1 MFPFTAQPGREFSI
15 INSSVLLIFFVV
27 SFLPPLATAQPAG
40 QSPAIET
47 LQHEIEAL
55 RERVAI
61 LERQLAG
68 VQQPDTAQ
76 PVTHAS
82 APSGTSLRTV
92 TTPSAANPITETI
105 PVTTSEHSTVN
116 VGGRLKID
124 AIFNSR
130 STGGNSGS
138 NSGDLAFYPASIP
151 LAGSGERNQISFN
164 ARETRLWLKGYSP
177 SNYGEMAGYL
187 EIDFSST
194 TGASNEKVSNSFIP
208 RLRHAYGTLGGFTL
222 GQTFTT
228 FMNVSAYPEVN
239 DLNGPVG
246 IMNIRQP
253 LFRYRF
259 RETWGN
265 LYIAMENPET
275 TLVTTAGN
283 RLAPDDDRM
292 PDLVGKVVFT
302 GDWGNWSLAGMV
314 REIRSDGAVLAG
326 VADSAWGG
334 AVSAS
339 GRISFSSQD
348 NLRFNLSYGNA
359 LGRYLSYNAYDDG
372 IIDMNGRIHLTRI
385 IGGYL
390 AYQHW
395 WTDTLRSTA
404 VAGFAHADN
413 ASIVNPGSVNK
424 DFYSTHLNLIWSPS
438 LNTSIGIEWLHAYR
452 ELEDG
457 RNGRLNRVQ
466 MTSMYKF

>member
-1 MFPFTAQPGREFSI
+1 MCPFTVQTRR
-15 INSSVLLIFFVV
+15 IFFIFNTAALLSLVMSCLLTPV
-27 SFLPPLATAQPAG
+27 AAQPAG
-40 QSPAIET
+40 QAPAVDT
-47 LQHEIEAL
+47 LQQEVATL
-55 RERVAI
+55 RKRVAA
-61 LERQLAG
+61 LERQLA
-68 VQQPDTAQ
+68 VVLQHEAAPPA
-76 PVTHAS
+76 VHAA
-82 APSGTSLRTV
+82 APSGKPPPTAMA
-92 TTPSAANPITETI
+92 PPAADAITNII
-105 PVTTSEHSTVN
+105 PVTSSEHSAVT

-124 AIFNSR
+124 AIYNSR
-130 STGGNSGS
+130 SSGGNSGS
-138 NSGDLAFYPASIP
+138 NSGDLTFYPASIP
-151 LAGSGERNQISFN
+151 LTGSGERNQISFS

-177 SNYGEMAGYL
+177 SDYGEMAGYL
-187 EIDFSST
+187 EIDFSSAT
-194 TGASNEKVSNSFIP
+194 AASNEKVSNSFIP

-265 LYIAMENPET
+265 LYIALENPET
-275 TLVTTAGN
+275 TLATTAGN
-283 RLAPDDDRM
+283 RIAPDDDRV
-292 PDLVGKVVFT
+292 PDLVGKVEFI
-302 GDWGNWSLAGMV
+302 GAWGNWSVAGMA
-314 REIRSDGAVLAG
+314 REIRSDGTVLAG

-334 AVSAS
+334 AVSIS
-339 GRISFSSQD
+339 GRLTLTSQD

-372 IIDMNGRIHLTRI
+372 VIDGNGRIHLTRI
-385 IGGYL
+385 AGGYL

-395 WTDTLRSTA
+395 WTETLRSTA
-404 VAGFAHADN
+404 AAGFAHADN
-413 ASIVNPGSVNK
+413 PSIVVPGGVNK

-438 LNTSIGIEWLHAYR
+438 LNASIGIEWLHAYR

-457 RNGRLNRVQ
+457 RNGRLDRVQ
-466 MTSMYKF
+466 VTSMYKF